1 MQQLGTTNL
10 WGTRGHGRNRNR
22 QILRLVQIFP
32 PQKPKGSDISQNP
45 KIVPSKSQ
53 IVLRVFL
60 AIGFQGCEVWESK
73 ELSVVECRKHKAMQ
87 RMITLKTNTSR
98 CPTKSIMGTI
108 FVFFEMGQGFFI
120 HVFHALF
127 SSHLAYKKCSR
138 LKTTNKTTIGGLI
151 DVFRCLKVT

>member
-108 FVFFEMGQGFFI
+108 FVFFEWVRVFSYMFFM
-120 HVFHALF
+120 HCFHHT
-127 SSHLAYKKCSR
+127 SPTKSVHGWKQRTKQP
-138 LKTTNKTTIGGLI
+138 
-151 DVFRCLKVT
+151 